1 MQEEIIDIIKSAL
14 KEDMPKG
21 DVTTD
26 SLIED
31 GHQSH
36 AKFIA
41 KESGIISGL
50 EVAKEVFKQVGGSY
64 KLEFNFK
71 DGDYINKGDI
81 IGVVDGDTKTILK
94 AERLSLNI
102 MQRMSGIATNTHN
115 FVSEIETKTKILDT
129 RKTTPNL
136 RILERQAVRDGGG
149 FNHRYSLSD
158 MVLIKDNHID
168 AVGSITKAV
177 SLAKAKTNLTVEVEV
192 ETLEQFKEA
201 LATGADI
208 IMLDN
213 MTQEMMKEAVELIA
227 GRAQTECSGNIT
239 KENIAKILETGV
251 DFVSSGALTHSA
263 PILDIS
269 MKNLHAI

>member
-158 MVLIKDNHID
+158 MVLIR
-168 AVGSITKAV
+168 
-177 SLAKAKTNLTVEVEV
+177 
-192 ETLEQFKEA
+192 
-201 LATGADI
+201 I
-208 IMLDN
+208 IILMQLV
-213 MTQEMMKEAVELIA
+213 QLLRRLVLLKQKLI
-227 GRAQTECSGNIT
+227 
-239 KENIAKILETGV
+239 
-251 DFVSSGALTHSA
+251 
-263 PILDIS
+263 
-269 MKNLHAI
+269 

>member
-14 KEDMPKG
+14 KEDMPNG

-115 FVSEIETKTKILDT
+115 FVSEIETETKILDT

-213 MTQEMMKEAVELIA
+213 MSHDVMKEAIDIIDGKAEIEV
-227 GRAQTECSGNIT
+227 SGNVT
-239 KENIAKILETGV
+239 RENIAKLTDLGV
-251 DFVSSGALTHSA
+251 DYISSGALTHSA
-263 PILDIS
+263 PIMDIS
-269 MKNLHAI
+269 LKNLHRI

>member
-64 KLEFNFK
+64 KLEFDFK

-213 MTQEMMKEAVELIA
+213 MSHDVMKEAIDIIDGKAEIEV
-227 GRAQTECSGNIT
+227 SGNVT
-239 KENIAKILETGV
+239 RENIAKLTDLGV
-251 DFVSSGALTHSA
+251 DYISSGALTHSA
-263 PILDIS
+263 PIMDIS
-269 MKNLHAI
+269 LKNLHRI

>member
-81 IGVVDGDTKTILK
+81 IGVVE

-115 FVSEIETKTKILDT
+115 FVSEIETETKILDT

-192 ETLEQFKEA
+192 ETLEQFKET

-213 MTQEMMKEAVELIA
+213 MSNELMALCVKLNNKQKRLEA
-227 GRAQTECSGNIT
+227 SGNMS
-239 KENIAKILETGV
+239 LERVKSVAALGV
-251 DFVSSGALTHSA
+251 DFISVGSLTYASKA
-263 PILDIS
+263 LDIS
-269 MKNLHAI
+269 LKFH